1 MDSVDLSKLLEKRF
15 KKIEKHYHSLLL
27 DFDENEIHDYRLEI
41 KKLRALLRL
50 INAGMPPEQQI
61 KLGGKMKE
69 FYGFTGN
76 IRNLQLHQLRIR
88 TYQESLLLSPTTSY
102 QKALHMAGEQNRK
115 DALSVAAKISFSNF
129 ENKIL
134 GRVQEGLRSTTVQN
148 FVRQKQAY
156 LVSLLFHPEYY
167 DEDLHEVRKVLKD
180 FLYDWSLITSS
191 AFSLLPAFFS
201 QQNLESLTSDL
212 GNFHD
217 LCVGLLFLDNS
228 YSDSVDTYAEREILQ
243 HLQQE
248 WEWSKLLLK
257 TNITNVFKQLSLQ
270 IRQSGVVENL
280 AV

>member
-15 KKIEKHYHSLLL
+15 KKIKKHYHSLLL

-50 INAGMPPEQQI
+50 INAEMPPEQQI

-69 FYGFTGN
+69 FYGLTGN

-102 QKALHMAGEQNRK
+102 QKALHMAGEQHRK
-115 DALSVAAKISFSNF
+115 DALCVAAKISFSNF
-129 ENKIL
+129 ENKIF
-134 GRVQEGLRSTTVQN
+134 GRVHEGLRSTTVQN

-191 AFSLLPAFFS
+191 AFSLLPAVFS

-248 WEWSKLLLK
+248 LEWSKLLLK

>member
-15 KKIEKHYHSLLL
+15 KKIKKHYHSLLL

-69 FYGFTGN
+69 FYGLTGN

-156 LVSLLFHPEYY
+156 LVSLLSHPEYY

-191 AFSLLPAFFS
+191 AFSLLPAVFS

-248 WEWSKLLLK
+248 LEWSKLLLK